1 MMFVHRLSELLGSCI
16 KVTDSSWQIFMHCLI
31 FFSYPHYRGLERDR
45 FNEQLRLIIDRR
57 RGLKVFPD
65 YSASRHTLFQ
75 KKNNFLL

>member
-1 MMFVHRLSELLGSCI
+1 MCI
-16 KVTDSSWQIFMHCLI
+16 RDR
-31 FFSYPHYRGLERDR
+31 HYRGLERDR